1 MTTASSPRPFRRRLP
16 WQAVIDCLVLFLWSF
31 VLIRFASD
39 PGKLFLLLH
48 PDYMWLSH
56 LAAVM
61 LFGLGTM
68 RAVQIWQSFAN
79 PLSQP
84 GFRSEEHIA
93 LMPRQISTGLLL
105 AIAMFGLI
113 YSPRPFT
120 SETAFQR
127 GITDVLGQTRSR
139 PERFVLTV
147 PLKNAPSSTG
157 FVPSMFTPNP
167 MPTQTSLL
175 RSVALSC
182 ICPTGPMTIS

>member
-1 MTTASSPRPFRRRLP
+1 MIDLKNISLLLTVFKGRAILYLFCAGGPAYLLAVPGDEFLHPMTTASSPRPFRRRLP

-31 VLIRFASD
+31 VLIRFAVT
-39 PGKLFLLLH
+39 GKLFLLLH

-120 SETAFQR
+120 SEDR
-127 GITDVLGQTRSR
+127 L
-139 PERFVLTV
+139 
-147 PLKNAPSSTG
+147 STG
-157 FVPSMFTPNP
+157 NHR
-167 MPTQTSLL
+167 
-175 RSVALSC
+175 RS
-182 ICPTGPMTIS
+182 GPDPFSARAVCAQRYP

>member
-31 VLIRFASD
+31 VLIRFAVT
-39 PGKLFLLLH
+39 GKLFLLLH

-68 RAVQIWQSFAN
+68 RAVQIWQSFFAN

-93 LMPRQISTGLLL
+93 LIAEANQHRVITGHCHVRAHLLP
-105 AIAMFGLI
+105 A
-113 YSPRPFT
+113 
-120 SETAFQR
+120 
-127 GITDVLGQTRSR
+127 
-139 PERFVLTV
+139 
-147 PLKNAPSSTG
+147 PLH
-157 FVPSMFTPNP
+157 
-167 MPTQTSLL
+167 Q
-175 RSVALSC
+175 
-182 ICPTGPMTIS
+182 